1 MREDYESNNVIDSN
15 KSNFIGM
22 SGGVDK
28 YNNDVN
34 KHNIEYNSNNNNRV
48 KDNRE
53 CGILYIEC

>member
-22 SGGVDK
+22 SVGVDK